1 MKFYLVLISLL
12 FIGSIGFSQSKKDL
26 HEQVTALTTDKQKL
40 MDDVLNLK
48 QQIIDLK
55 TEILDCKNENGKLQS
70 ELATKNTSSLN
81 PSEAAMASQY
91 VNTSQTNSGRC
102 QAITAKGTQCTRHA
116 EPGSKYCWQH
126 KKTYEP
132 ASTSA
137 SSSMSTPKSSTN
149 GSSSSSYG
157 SRVIQTGPRGGQYYI
172 NSHGNK
178 TYIKRK

>member
-1 MKFYLVLISLL
+1 MIILL

-26 HEQVTALTTDKQKL
+26 HEQVTALTAEKQKL

-55 TEILDCKNENGKLQS
+55 TEILDYKNENGKLQT
-70 ELATKNTSSLN
+70 ELATRNTSSQN
-81 PSEAAMASQY
+81 TSEAAIATQN
-91 VNTSQTNSGRC
+91 VTNSQTSSGRC
-102 QAITAKGTQCTRHA
+102 QAITAKGTQCTRSA

-132 ASTSA
+132 ASTST
-137 SSSMSTPKSSTN
+137 SSSSNASKSSTN
-149 GSSSSSYG
+149 SSSSSYG
-157 SRVIQTGPRGGQYYI
+157 GRVIQTGPRGGQYYI

-178 TYIKRK
+178 TYIKKK

>member
-1 MKFYLVLISLL
+1 MKFYLVLIILP

-26 HEQVTALTTDKQKL
+26 HEQVTALTAEKQKL
-40 MDDVLNLK
+40 RDDVLNLK

-55 TEILDCKNENGKLQS
+55 TDILDCKNENGKLQT
-70 ELATKNTSSLN
+70 ELATKNTSSPN
-81 PSEAAMASQY
+81 SSEAAIATQN

-132 ASTSA
+132 TSTST
-137 SSSMSTPKSSTN
+137 SSSTNTPKSSLN
-149 GSSSSSYG
+149 NSSSSSYG
-157 SRVIQTGPRGGQYYI
+157 GRVIQTGPRGGQYYI